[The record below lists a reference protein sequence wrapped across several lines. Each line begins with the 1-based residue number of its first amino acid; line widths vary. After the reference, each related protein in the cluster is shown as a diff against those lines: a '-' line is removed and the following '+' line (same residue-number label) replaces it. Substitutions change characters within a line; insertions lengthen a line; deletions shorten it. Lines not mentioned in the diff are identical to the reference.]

1 MSRLSITD
9 KTILESV
16 LSMGGGYVLD
26 FTNSS
31 IGQFFDDLAI
41 NIFDDRYAEY
51 GTSKAQRLRGFWKL
65 AGDEDV
71 ARSLMAL
78 ADYAAAKKLTGIF
91 TEMTDEQ
98 VTKVREIATS
108 ISGAGPTP
116 VPSSRS
122 AVMTEATVTANRIS
136 IEIHEDIYDHIRQYL
151 VNGDYF
157 HAVEESYKVVREQ
170 LRERTGDEAAG
181 EVFNQSAQSQKH
193 YAALFGKPSPA
204 SQAEGDFFRGVGY
217 LHLGIQFLRNEKAHS
232 LATFVEPNLAIHYI
246 SLASLA
252 YDLITRNVNPTVAS
266 EVEQII
272 KDARGSYRSVSA
284 FYRVFANGR
293 WMNALTLPPALGSR
307 SVRRSLKQKWLDEA
321 DLTHSWNASEA
332 VFLRLQLVAEEVTAE
347 DIDRLLD
354 LPTKDSYGND
364 QLAGMEQF
372 LDYMVERDPDSLSD
386 RAKVR
391 LAAFKE

>member
-41 NIFDDRYAEY
+41 NFFDDRYAEY

-65 AGDEDV
+65 AADEDV
-71 ARSLMAL
+71 ARSLLAL
-78 ADYAAAKKLTGIF
+78 ADYLAAKKLTGSF
-91 TEMTDEQ
+91 DEVTDAQ
-98 VTKVREIATS
+98 LSKVREIATS
-108 ISGAGPTP
+108 IGGAQPTP
-116 VPSSRS
+116 VASSRS
-122 AVMTEATVTANRIS
+122 AVATEATVTANRIS

-151 VNGDYF
+151 ANGDYF

-181 EVFNQSAQSQKH
+181 AVFNQSAQSQKH
-193 YAALFGKPSPA
+193 YAALFGRSSPA

-232 LATFVEPNLAIHYI
+232 LSTFVEPNLAIHYI

-252 YDLITRNVNPTVAS
+252 YDLITRSADPAVAA
-266 EVEQII
+266 EVEQLVS
-272 KDARGSYRSVSA
+272 KTRASYSA
-284 FYRVFANGR
+284 TKFYPVFGNGKWIER
-293 WMNALTLPPALGSR
+293 LSLPAAMSSR
-307 SVRRSLKQKWLDEA
+307 SVRAALKQKWLDEA
-321 DLTHSWNASEA
+321 DLTRGYDWSNV
-332 VFLRLQLVAEEVTAE
+332 VFMRLQLVAGDLTAE
-347 DIDRLLD
+347 DIDRVLD
-354 LPTKDSYGND
+354 LPTTDSYGND
-364 QLAGMEQF
+364 QAAGLGAF
-372 LDYMVERDPDSLSD
+372 LEFVSGRHPEILSD
-386 RAKVR
+386 RARASLEGLKSD
-391 LAAFKE
+391 